1 MPSLQVRDL
10 PPEVYRRIAELARR
24 EHRSLAQQAI
34 ILLARA
40 LDVAEDPVGRR
51 RNLLDAIS
59 ERPLLVSLNGVPT
72 PEALVREDRER

>member
-1 MPSLQVRDL
+1 
-10 PPEVYRRIAELARR
+10 VYRRIAELARR
-24 EHRSLAQQAI
+24 EHRSLAQQAV

-51 RNLLDAIS
+51 RNLLDAVS
-59 ERPLLVSLNGVPT
+59 ERPLLVSLKGVPT